1 MSRNT
6 CIVSTG
12 SFCAWLAFV
21 LSGVALF
28 APYWYTSVSKVH
40 TFNRGIVMTCKDTAA
55 SDRDCEWTM
64 EATWE
69 KVKDEDREYSTT
81 GALMSHV
88 RGGGCVLCFRV

>member
-69 KVKDEDREYSTT
+69 KVKDEDREY
-81 GALMSHV
+81 H
-88 RGGGCVLCFRV
+88 RRVDVIRA